1 MVILRKI
8 IYQGGM
14 VMKRLFVLFLLNSMF
29 ISSSY
34 ADSWSLLGPTNSGS
48 FTTTS
53 YSYGMVPAEA
63 MRIYSNGGT
72 SGLSNGSYYV
82 NNQGFS
88 TPWNGI
94 NIYTRPNRYY
104 APRRRFRR
112 HGLFRA
118 LRNYGYGNYGYTPM
132 RSYGTRIINH

>member
-14 VMKRLFVLFLLNSMF
+14 VMKRLFVLFLLNSVF

-48 FTTTS
+48 YTTTS

-63 MRIYSNGGT
+63 MRIYSNK
-72 SGLSNGSYYV
+72 SD
-82 NNQGFS
+82 
-88 TPWNGI
+88 
-94 NIYTRPNRYY
+94 
-104 APRRRFRR
+104 
-112 HGLFRA
+112 
-118 LRNYGYGNYGYTPM
+118 
-132 RSYGTRIINH
+132 RSHVVM